1 MNTLKKNKKTLLCLA
16 LVICTIASVFAVVSM
31 PAGAAESADSKLMF
45 AVDKYYAM
53 DKAIA
58 SDNGFTFEAEVSI
71 PYEYKAKRSGVII
84 GNYDDHAASDRATG
98 TKQSKALSIELVYET
113 SMMKVRVY
121 TRHAGNIKF
130 NYNLNNDLF
139 EADGTTPKYAK
150 IAVSVDPSLDA
161 DHYVL
166 YVNGEQK
173 ATASRVETTLV
184 SGCFSDLENMWIGA
198 DPRKDNAQYFKGSIK
213 NLAVYDDIRTADEVA
228 NDAISFSPD
237 IEDANLLCAYDLTDL
252 EVNEGYLNDLSSNG
266 NNAKNPNWK
275 PDGIGREFSVN
286 DNLLLSKAITEMP
299 QTFEAV
305 IYAPTKKA
313 DGTALSRPGVI
324 IGNYHLNREICFNF
338 EIHSNGMATVYL
350 DQGNGSY
357 STKIADVRCDSGFVH
372 IAIVRELNVSSGAK
386 YTLYVDGQYVT
397 STILASDTV
406 DLDIA
411 AVQATNKLQLGGD
424 ARTDNTR
431 WFQGRM
437 KDVALY
443 SESLTAEEVMASY
456 KNGVGTVRNKDNG
469 LIIHLDMNEHES
481 PDYVKDVSGNGH
493 HATQGGVSIETLS
506 QGRGFSTE
514 DKLYVQKNF
523 DVMPKTYEA
532 FVLVPSD
539 DRAGVILGNYGGS
552 MCVNFEIHGSSS
564 NPRIPSLYITDE
576 NGNTFSDKFAV
587 NLTPNTWV
595 HLVITHDTS
604 EGGATFKCYVDGA
617 LAGTL
622 TSNLSYEYDLKELT
636 AENYLRLGGDSRSGN
651 VQNYKGRIK
660 NVALYSEVLTA
671 EEVKGL
677 YENGMGLSREDII
690 LAYDLTK
697 PENQTGTTIVDETG
711 NGYNIGSENVDPFYE
726 RTEDIGDYD
735 YAFAIV
741 GDTQKLVY
749 QDVNNGTNYV
759 SYIYD
764 WLVANKTSKKI
775 GLVMGVGDITE
786 KNTAAEYER
795 ILPEFQKLADAGI
808 LYSITPGNHD
818 GPDAYTRY
826 NSYFSGVTSL
836 TQNISG
842 YYNDDSSQVANYY
855 IKTTIEGEKYMIFS
869 LQYGAN
875 DDILAWAGSVC
886 DENKDYKVIMT
897 THAYMFRDG
906 TTLDE
911 GDVVP
916 PNSPDKTTDDTR
928 NNGDM
933 IWEEFV
939 SQHENIVL
947 TFSGHDPCPNVVMRQ
962 DLGIN
967 GNVVSQF
974 LVDFQTMDTNLGYET
989 GMVAMLYIS
998 KSGNVKVE
1006 YISTYRT
1013 AEARKTNPDAQ
1024 DMLYKKMNQ
1033 FSFNMYEIPEKLYTK
1048 HGVIPYEY
1056 MSEVKYPFVVFDENG
1071 NCLGAFNSLLDCSD
1085 PYNNNGAL
1093 HKAKSYMSA
1102 NTWDGTSFGD
1112 NPKSAT
1118 ILLRRDYKFASNENY
1133 DNIAQI
1139 QGVLTIDLNGFKL
1152 SAADNRVMF
1161 PSSIKPWSVNGDYPI
1176 YSTEIELINGT
1187 VEVVNKAI
1195 INYEP
1200 WMANDIDVSGKK
1212 FIYRFENVNINVVG
1226 NTDNAIVSYSVHSG
1240 TPTAIGNP
1248 ELVFNNCTFNLERAV
1263 DGVNLFNLG
1272 NGLTHCNITVTGGE
1286 IIAGTNSFNMYAKN
1300 EATTSSIVFDKFD
1313 NGKYITIT
1321 VPTNVNVTT
1330 DTYKS
1335 VDGVECVF
1343 IKASENNGYV
1353 NYSLYPRVM
1362 LGYKIK
1368 TSITLWSNFV
1378 YNIYI
1383 PEANFNKAIVN
1394 GADAVATLVEID
1406 GVNYYH
1412 VSVNIPAPESLDDI
1426 KLTVRLNSG
1435 SATVDAN
1442 WTLNVLNYT
1451 KSVINGSYDDTTKT
1465 LMKDMLVYASAAHTY
1480 FENELD
1486 SVKAAEVALLTDG
1499 YTKEMPTGEAKK
1511 PTEKTYFTDVM
1522 VNLDKIPSFRFTLA
1536 SGYTAEDFT
1545 FKVGNRNATVIAGDG
1560 YVEVVMYAYMMLD
1573 DVTFTVKE
1581 TGVTES
1587 YNLYAYYEYAKTL
1600 NNANLTAIVEA
1611 LMKYSVSAKAYRESV
1626 TGSNK

>member
-1 MNTLKKNKKTLLCLA
+1 MFNKKRFRFCIRRRFFISNRKFCLIFCCFLSNSILEIVIKCYISKFNYERKKTMNILKKNRKAILFLA
-16 LVICTIASVFAVVSM
+16 LVICTIASVFAVMSM
-31 PAGAAESADSKLMF
+31 PAAAAESADSKLTF
-45 AVDKYYAM
+45 ATDRYYVM

-58 SDNGFTFEAEVSI
+58 SDNGFTFEAEVSV

-98 TKQSKALSIELVYET
+98 TTQSKALSVELVYES

-121 TRHAGNIKF
+121 TRHAGNVKF

-173 ATASRVETTLV
+173 ATASRVEPMLV
-184 SGCFSDLENMWIGA
+184 SGCFSDLETMWIGA

-228 NDAISFSPD
+228 ADAIAFAPD
-237 IEDANLLCAYDLTDL
+237 TSDANLLCAYDLTDL

-350 DQGNGSY
+350 DQGKGAY

-424 ARTDNTR
+424 ARTDNAR

-443 SESLTAEEVMASY
+443 SEPLTAEEVMASY
-456 KNGVGTVRNKDNG
+456 KNGVGTVKNKDNG
-469 LIIHLDMNEHES
+469 LILHLDMNEYET
-481 PDYVKDVSGNGH
+481 PDYVKDVSGNDH
-493 HATQGGVSIETLS
+493 HATQGGVSIETFN
-506 QGRGFSTE
+506 QGRGFSVE
-514 DKLYVQKNF
+514 DTLYVQKKL

-532 FVLVPSD
+532 LVLVPSN

-552 MCVNFEIHGSSS
+552 SCINFEIHGSSS
-564 NPRIPSLYITDE
+564 NPRVPSLYITDE

-595 HLVITHDTS
+595 HLVITHETS
-604 EGGATFKCYVDGA
+604 AAGATFKCYVDGA

-660 NVALYSEVLTA
+660 NVALYSNVLTA

-697 PENQTGTTIVDETG
+697 PENQTGTTIIDETG

-726 RTEDIGDYD
+726 RTEAIGDYD

-795 ILPEFQKLADAGI
+795 ILPEFQKLADAGM

-836 TQNISG
+836 TKNISG

-875 DDILAWAGSVC
+875 DDILAWAGNVC

-906 TTLDE
+906 TTLDA

-916 PNSPDKTTDDTR
+916 PNSSDKTTDDTR

-933 IWEEFV
+933 MWEEFV

-974 LVDFQTMDTNLGYET
+974 LVDFQTMDGNLGYET

-998 KSGNVKVE
+998 KNGNVKVE

-1024 DMLYKKMNQ
+1024 DMLYKEMNQ
-1033 FSFNMYEIPEKLYTK
+1033 FSFNMYEIPENLRTEY
-1048 HGVIPYEY
+1048 GVIPYEY
-1056 MSEVKYPFVVFDENG
+1056 MSEAKYPLVVFQNG
-1071 NCLGAFNSLLDCSD
+1071 EFKGAYSVFASGTESNCAIGRVKQLTASTPGLTAE
-1085 PYNNNGAL
+1085 
-1093 HKAKSYMSA
+1093 
-1102 NTWDGTSFGD
+1102 
-1112 NPKSAT
+1112 
-1118 ILLRRDYKFASNENY
+1118 ILLRS
-1133 DNIAQI
+1133 
-1139 QGVLTIDLNGFKL
+1139 
-1152 SAADNRVMF
+1152 
-1161 PSSIKPWSVNGDYPI
+1161 
-1176 YSTEIELINGT
+1176 
-1187 VEVVNKAI
+1187 
-1195 INYEP
+1195 
-1200 WMANDIDVSGKK
+1200 
-1212 FIYRFENVNINVVG
+1212 
-1226 NTDNAIVSYSVHSG
+1226 
-1240 TPTAIGNP
+1240 
-1248 ELVFNNCTFNLERAV
+1248 
-1263 DGVNLFNLG
+1263 
-1272 NGLTHCNITVTGGE
+1272 NITVNATLSNQGQILGDIIIDLSGYTMTQSNTYLFNGIAKNWKGIDDSSFTIINGNIVLNTHGLAQMGAYSNGYAAVANSSTGEYKTTSFIFKDVNISLGE
-1286 IIAGTNSFNMYAKN
+1286 GATLNNLLGNYSDATNIETDGCIAGFEYIFDSDCVIDITNAPSGFTLFGANDNKISGSISSTAFATNCIVNVKIEGGRIIAANSDFVLADINENNNSSVTFDLGTNGYTVLSLDGESEKPSQIMTAV
-1300 EATTSSIVFDKFD
+1300 TS
-1313 NGKYITIT
+1313 
-1321 VPTNVNVTT
+1321 
-1330 DTYKS
+1330 
-1335 VDGVECVF
+1335 DGVECVF
-1343 IKASENNGYV
+1343 VKVSENDGYA
-1353 NYSLYPRVM
+1353 NYSLYPKAI

-1368 TSITLWSNFV
+1368 TSVTLYSNFV

-1383 PEANFNKAIVN
+1383 PKANVNSFTIN
-1394 GADAVATLVEID
+1394 GATMEYEEIEMD
-1406 GVNYYH
+1406 GVTYYH
-1412 VSVNIPAPESLDDI
+1412 VAVNLPAGETLSDI
-1426 KLTVRLNSG
+1426 KVCVKLNSG
-1435 SATVDAN
+1435 STTVDAN

-1451 KSVINGSYDDTTKT
+1451 KSILAGEYDNVTKT

-1480 FENELD
+1480 FENTEAVSAKL
-1486 SVKAAEVALLTDG
+1486 SEIATLLEG
-1499 YTKEMPTGEAKK
+1499 YTKAMPTGEAKQ
-1511 PTEKTYFTDVM
+1511 PTGTTYFKEVT
-1522 VNLDKIPSFRFTLA
+1522 VNLDK
-1536 SGYTAEDFT
+1536 
-1545 FKVGNRNATVIAGDG
+1545 V
-1560 YVEVVMYAYMMLD
+1560 
-1573 DVTFTVKE
+1573 
-1581 TGVTES
+1581 
-1587 YNLYAYYEYAKTL
+1587 
-1600 NNANLTAIVEA
+1600 
-1611 LMKYSVSAKAYRESV
+1611 
-1626 TGSNK
+1626 